1 MPEEPRNLPAGRHIV
16 EAVDEVLPLTND
28 EEHGIAEAIASLR
41 AGQGRTA
48 EQVRQRIESL
58 LRK

>member
-1 MPEEPRNLPAGRHIV
+1 MPEVPRNVPAGKHIV
-16 EAVDEVLPLTND
+16 GSVDEVSLLTND
-28 EEHGIAEAIASLR
+28 EEQGIAQALTSLR
-41 AGQGRTA
+41 AGRRHTA